1 MLWSVTSYLL
11 LPYVLVSLTWR
22 ALRYP
27 AYWYRW
33 PERFGFVRSLE
44 GRRVIWVHAV
54 SVGEVRSSA
63 ALIEALAERYPRHR
77 LLVTTMTPTG
87 SEQVQELFGQRVVH
101 SYVPYDFRDA
111 VNRFLDRTAPELAV
125 IAETEFW
132 PNLFSACQ
140 RRGIP
145 LCLVNVRLSQASFR
159 GYTWVGRTTRAMFA
173 NADLICAQTRIDAQR
188 LRNLGVRDHTI
199 EVTGNLKFDVEWPRD
214 LMTEGERLRSRW
226 GRDRPVWIAASTHPG
241 EERRILD
248 AFALLLPTYPDML
261 LVLVPRHPERFAGVV
276 RLCRRRGYRVARRQH
291 RLRRS
296 SDQRQRARRRHHGRA
311 AAPVCRRRRVLHRR
325 QPRAEGRAEPA
336 RSLRR
341 ARAGHLRPAHVPL
354 RGDQRDG
361 ARARPAARQVHDVR
375 SLADAVSLYFEQ
387 PALRARGGQG
397 RAQPD
402 RGQSRRAC
410 ENARTHGRE
419 AAEGR
424 IHRRRG
430 QAPRRGAVAVL
441 SGDTAV
447 SFPVRV
453 VRRCVWFAT
462 ASD

>member
-11 LPYVLVSLTWR
+11 LPYVLVSLAWR

-54 SVGEVRSSA
+54 SVGEVRSAA

-87 SEQVQELFGQRVVH
+87 SEQVRELFGQRVVH
-101 SYVPYDFRDA
+101 TYVPYDFLDA
-111 VNRFLDRTAPELAV
+111 VNRFLDRTTPELAV

-132 PNLFSACQ
+132 PNLFGACR

-173 NADLICAQTRIDAQR
+173 HADLICAQTRIDAQR

-199 EVTGNLKFDVEWPRD
+199 EVTGNLKFDAERPRD

-248 AFALLLPTYPDML
+248 AFAMLLPTYPDML
-261 LVLVPRHPERFAGVV
+261 LVLVPRHPERFAAVV
-276 RLCRRRGYRVARRQH
+276 RLCRRRGYRVARRSVEACALPAGVNVLVGDTMGELQ
-291 RLRRS
+291 RLYAGADVSFIGGSLVPKGGQNPLEACAVRMPVIFG
-296 SDQRQRARRRHHGRA
+296 RHMFHFEEITA
-311 AAPVCRRRRVLHRR
+311 MLL
-325 QPRAEGRAEPA
+325 E
-336 RSLRR
+336 
-341 ARAGHLRPAHVPL
+341 
-354 RGDQRDG
+354 RG
-361 ARARPAARQVHDVR
+361 AARQVHDVP
-375 SLADAVSLYFEQ
+375 SLAEAASLYLEQ
-387 PALRARGGQG
+387 PALRREAG
-397 RAQPD
+397 RAAHSLIGDNQGALAKTLELMAERLPQAGFTGGEVKRRD
-402 RGQSRRAC
+402 AYPASRS
-410 ENARTHGRE
+410 AR
-419 AAEGR
+419 
-424 IHRRRG
+424 
-430 QAPRRGAVAVL
+430 
-441 SGDTAV
+441 
-447 SFPVRV
+447 
-453 VRRCVWFAT
+453 
-462 ASD
+462 